1 MVDTVSKQF
10 LEEYLKLLSPDSF
23 CIVLRFYFFY
33 LSSKEKGSDLQVPFS
48 VFQKHILV
56 SEDKERIEYAWG
68 ELSYWNLVKRVY
80 QQNLYE
86 LNVGKIENNTEKFR
100 VILKDDV
107 TRIRRKRNIADYLEK
122 YVEKIVTSFSNPRL
136 AEKVAEVIT
145 GHIKF
150 LLNEKGRVELQDI
163 KFLTDLF
170 FEVPQQVLEK
180 TCDVYITS
188 YYAKK
193 PAVYIHGI
201 MKKIQS
207 ERQENK
213 EEDFKTLNLKQYRQ
227 ELDESNKELAMKI
240 ALGEI
245 SENKSYQ
252 AYIKLKDFRSLNKL
266 YQAGIKSLIE
276 QGRADLIHKAY
287 EWLEKNNAP

>member
-33 LSSKEKGSDLQVPFS
+33 LSSKEKGNDLQLPFS
-48 VFQKHILV
+48 VFQKHVLV
-56 SEDKERIEYAWG
+56 SDDKERLEYAWG

-86 LNVGKIENNTEKFR
+86 LNVGKIENNADKFR

-122 YVEKIVTSFSNPRL
+122 YVEKIVTSFNNPRL
-136 AEKVAEVIT
+136 SEKVAEVIT

-150 LLNEKGRVELQDI
+150 LLNEKGKVELQDI
-163 KFLTDLF
+163 KFLTDPF

-188 YYAKK
+188 HYAKK

-213 EEDFKTLNLKQYRQ
+213 EDDFKTLNLKQYRQ
-227 ELDESNKELAMKI
+227 ELDESNKELAVKI
-240 ALGEI
+240 ALGDVL
-245 SENKSYQ
+245 ENKSYQ
-252 AYIKLKDFRSLNKL
+252 AYIKLKDFKNLNKL

-276 QGRADLIHKAY
+276 QGRADFIHKAY
-287 EWLEKNNAP
+287 EWLEKNAP